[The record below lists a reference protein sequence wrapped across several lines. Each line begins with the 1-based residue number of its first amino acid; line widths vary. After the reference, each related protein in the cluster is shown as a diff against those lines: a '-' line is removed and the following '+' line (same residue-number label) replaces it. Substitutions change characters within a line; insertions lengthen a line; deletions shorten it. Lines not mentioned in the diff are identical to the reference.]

1 MNPTWIVRVGRT
13 RPQLFTVRTR
23 AHGFDVGPS
32 LDFGATNAAP
42 AALEAFLGTIA
53 SDLLSHFTDFCHRRR
68 LPIDQ
73 IEARI
78 DGTLGNALVALNVV
92 GETGDPGL
100 ESVVLSVSVTSP
112 ADEASLR
119 NAWDDALL
127 RSPLLVT
134 LRRATSVQTEL
145 RIL

>member
-13 RPQLFTVRTR
+13 RPQTFTVRTR

-42 AALEAFLGTIA
+42 AALEAFLGTVA
-53 SDLLSHFTDFCHRRR
+53 ADLLSHFTDLCHRRR

-100 ESVVLSVSVTSP
+100 ESIVISVSVTSP
-112 ADEASLR
+112 SKDSLLR
-119 NAWDDALL
+119 AAWDEALL
-127 RSPLLVT
+127 RAPLLVT
-134 LRRATSVQTEL
+134 LRRATSLTTEL